1 MFQTILDWLGF
12 PKKEEY
18 LPIEP
23 TLHTEKSL
31 HTEDSLSELTK
42 SKLKT
47 LGENEFNVTF
57 KSDDRKIEIIMR
69 ILSAQAEK

>member
-1 MFQTILDWLGF
+1 MFQTILNWLGF

-18 LPIEP
+18 LPIES
-23 TLHTEKSL
+23 TL

-47 LGENEFNVTF
+47 LGENEFDIKF
-57 KSDDRKIEIIMR
+57 KSDDRKVEMIMR
-69 ILSAQAEK
+69 ILSAQTKKK